1 MQYINHKLHRGIKS
15 QNTILLLWCEIT
27 RMCLT
32 SLQLFGT
39 FLDELNKTRVFG
51 YLLTYRLLFR
61 TTEIKTST
69 TIILPAV
76 LYGSKSRSL
85 TMGKEYRPRMFE
97 TRVLRNL
104 PGTKTGRVT
113 GEWRQVHYEKFS
125 RSVLL
130 VKYYWED

>member
-1 MQYINHKLHRGIKS
+1 
-15 QNTILLLWCEIT
+15 
-27 RMCLT
+27 MCLT
-32 SLQLFGT
+32 SLQLFGI
-39 FLDELNKTRVFG
+39 FLDELDKTRVFG

-61 TTEIKTST
+61 TAEIKTYT

-76 LYGSKSRSL
+76 LFGSESPSL

-97 TRVLRNL
+97 SRVLRKL
-104 PGTKTGRVT
+104 PGPKTERVT
-113 GEWRQVHYEKFS
+113 AKWGQIHCEKFS